1 MLDIFLRIFS
11 MSVNQNP
18 EQRKQVLDF
27 MTSAHQSFSSVKEG
41 ANASYIPFLASV
53 PSDLFGIAIAFTDGE
68 VLEVGDTKYKEAIER
83 LQNAISRISINL
95 KALIEEIAR
104 ADGILSEYDKFKDEG
119 KEEFKAKIGSNAT
132 GEPFNSVIALELHK
146 EHPYNPFD
154 NAGAIATVSLLN
166 AKSSDDRWNQIIS
179 TYNLFAGRELA
190 VNNEV
195 YQSESDTNAHNRG
208 ISWLLKNSGNM
219 YTNPDQ
225 ACDVYTRQCSVAI
238 TCRDLAIMGGTIA
251 NGGINPVTKKQVV
264 NKENIQPILA
274 EMMMN
279 GLYENTGNWLY
290 STGLPGK
297 SGVGGG
303 ILAVVPGKCALAV
316 FAPPLD
322 IHGNSVKGQKV
333 GAFLSEKLGWSL
345 FNK

>member
-1 MLDIFLRIFS
+1 
-11 MSVNQNP
+11 
-18 EQRKQVLDF
+18 

-68 VLEVGDTKYKEAIER
+68 VLEVGDTKYEFAIES
-83 LQNAISRISINL
+83 ISKVFTLARVL
-95 KALIEEIAR
+95 EE
-104 ADGILSEYDKFKDEG
+104 LG

-166 AKSSDDRWNQIIS
+166 AKSSDDRRDQIIS

-219 YTNPDQ
+219 YTDPDQ

>member
-1 MLDIFLRIFS
+1 
-11 MSVNQNP
+11 MSVNQHP

-68 VLEVGDTKYKEAIER
+68 VLEVGDTKYEFAIES
-83 LQNAISRISINL
+83 ISKVFTLARVL
-95 KALIEEIAR
+95 EE
-104 ADGILSEYDKFKDEG
+104 LG

-219 YTNPDQ
+219 YTDPDQ

>member
-1 MLDIFLRIFS
+1 
-11 MSVNQNP
+11 
-18 EQRKQVLDF
+18 
-27 MTSAHQSFSSVKEG
+27 MTSAHQSFSSVREG

-68 VLEVGDTKYKEAIER
+68 VLEVGDTTYEFAIES
-83 LQNAISRISINL
+83 ISKVFTLARVL
-95 KALIEEIAR
+95 EE
-104 ADGILSEYDKFKDEG
+104 LG

-219 YTNPDQ
+219 YTDPDQ

-251 NGGINPVTKKQVV
+251 NGGINPVTKKQVIS
-264 NKENIQPILA
+264 KENIQPILA

-303 ILAVVPGKCALAV
+303 ILAVIPGKCALAV

>member
-1 MLDIFLRIFS
+1 
-11 MSVNQNP
+11 
-18 EQRKQVLDF
+18 

-41 ANASYIPFLASV
+41 TNASYIPFLASV

-68 VLEVGDTKYKEAIER
+68 VLEVGDTKYEFAIES
-83 LQNAISRISINL
+83 ISKVFSL
-95 KALIEEIAR
+95 AKVLEEL
-104 ADGILSEYDKFKDEG
+104 GKD
-119 KEEFKAKIGSNAT
+119 EFKARIGSNAT

-154 NAGAIATVSLLN
+154 NAGAIATVSLLK
-166 AKSSDDRWNQIIS
+166 ATSPEDRWNRIIS

-219 YTNPDQ
+219 YTDPDQ
-225 ACDVYTRQCSVAI
+225 ACDIYTRQCSVSI
-238 TCRDLAIMGGTIA
+238 TCRDLAIMGATIA
-251 NGGINPVTKKQVV
+251 NSGVNPMTKKQVV
-264 NKENIQPILA
+264 SKDNIQPILA

-303 ILAVVPGKCALAV
+303 ILAIVPGKCALAV

-345 FNK
+345 FNN

>member
-1 MLDIFLRIFS
+1 

-27 MTSAHQSFSSVKEG
+27 MTSAHQSFSSVREG

-68 VLEVGDTKYKEAIER
+68 VLEVGDTKYEFAIES
-83 LQNAISRISINL
+83 ISKVFTLARVL
-95 KALIEEIAR
+95 EE
-104 ADGILSEYDKFKDEG
+104 LG

-219 YTNPDQ
+219 YTDPDQ

-264 NKENIQPILA
+264 SKENIQPILA

>member
-1 MLDIFLRIFS
+1 
-11 MSVNQNP
+11 MSVNQNQ

-27 MTSAHQSFSSVKEG
+27 MTSAHQQFASVKEG
-41 ANASYIPFLASV
+41 ANASYIPYLASV
-53 PSDLFGIAIAFTDGE
+53 PSNLFGIAIAFTDGN
-68 VLEVGDTKYKEAIER
+68 VLEVGDTQYEFAIES
-83 LQNAISRISINL
+83 ISKVFTL
-95 KALIEEIAR
+95 AKVLEEI
-104 ADGILSEYDKFKDEG
+104 GKD
-119 KEEFKAKIGSNAT
+119 EFKAKIGSNAT
-132 GEPFNSVIALELHK
+132 GEPFNSVIALELHN

-166 AKSSDDRWNQIIS
+166 ATSSDDRWNQIIS
-179 TYNLFAGRELA
+179 TYNLFAGRELT
-190 VNNEV
+190 VNDEV
-195 YQSESDTNAHNRG
+195 YKSESDTNAHNRG

-219 YTNPDQ
+219 YTDPDQ

-251 NGGINPVTKKQVV
+251 NRGVNPVTKKQVV
-264 NKENIQPILA
+264 SPENVQPILA

-290 STGLPGK
+290 TTGLPGK

-303 ILAVVPGKCALAV
+303 ILAVVPGTCALAV
-316 FAPPLD
+316 FSPPLD
-322 IHGNSVKGQKV
+322 VHGNSVKGQKV

>member
-1 MLDIFLRIFS
+1 
-11 MSVNQNP
+11 
-18 EQRKQVLDF
+18 

-41 ANASYIPFLASV
+41 TNASYIPFLASV

-68 VLEVGDTKYKEAIER
+68 VLEVGDTKYEFAIES
-83 LQNAISRISINL
+83 ISKVFSL
-95 KALIEEIAR
+95 AKVLEEL
-104 ADGILSEYDKFKDEG
+104 GKD
-119 KEEFKAKIGSNAT
+119 EFKARIGSNAT

-154 NAGAIATVSLLN
+154 NAGAIATVSLLK
-166 AKSSDDRWNQIIS
+166 ATSPEDRWNRIIS

-219 YTNPDQ
+219 YTDPDQ
-225 ACDVYTRQCSVAI
+225 ACDIYTRQCSVSI
-238 TCRDLAIMGGTIA
+238 TCRDLAIMGATIA
-251 NGGINPVTKKQVV
+251 NSGVNPMTKKQVV
-264 NKENIQPILA
+264 SKDNIQPILA

-322 IHGNSVKGQKV
+322 IHGNSVKSQKV

-345 FNK
+345 FNN

>member
-1 MLDIFLRIFS
+1 
-11 MSVNQNP
+11 MSINQNP

-41 ANASYIPFLASV
+41 TNASYIPFLASV

-68 VLEVGDTKYKEAIER
+68 VLEVGDTKYEFAIES
-83 LQNAISRISINL
+83 ISKVFSL
-95 KALIEEIAR
+95 AKVLEEL
-104 ADGILSEYDKFKDEG
+104 GKD
-119 KEEFKAKIGSNAT
+119 EFKARIGSNAT

-154 NAGAIATVSLLN
+154 NAGAIATVSLLK
-166 AKSSDDRWNQIIS
+166 ATSPEDRWNRIIS

-219 YTNPDQ
+219 YTDPDQ
-225 ACDVYTRQCSVAI
+225 ACDIYTRQCSVSI
-238 TCRDLAIMGGTIA
+238 TCRDLAIMGATIA
-251 NGGINPVTKKQVV
+251 NSGVNPMTKKQVV
-264 NKENIQPILA
+264 SKDNIQPILA

-303 ILAVVPGKCALAV
+303 ILAIVPGKCALAV

-345 FNK
+345 FNN

>member
-1 MLDIFLRIFS
+1 
-11 MSVNQNP
+11 MSINQNP

-41 ANASYIPFLASV
+41 TNASYIPFLASV

-68 VLEVGDTKYKEAIER
+68 VLEVGDTKYEFAIES
-83 LQNAISRISINL
+83 ISKVFSL
-95 KALIEEIAR
+95 AKVLEEL
-104 ADGILSEYDKFKDEG
+104 GKD
-119 KEEFKAKIGSNAT
+119 EFKARIGSNAT

-154 NAGAIATVSLLN
+154 NAGAIATVSLLK
-166 AKSSDDRWNQIIS
+166 ATSPEDRWNRIIS

-219 YTNPDQ
+219 YTDPDQ
-225 ACDVYTRQCSVAI
+225 ACDIYTRQCSVSI
-238 TCRDLAIMGGTIA
+238 TCRDLAIMGATIA
-251 NGGINPVTKKQVV
+251 NSGVNPMTKKQVV
-264 NKENIQPILA
+264 SKDNIQPILA

-303 ILAVVPGKCALAV
+303 ILAIVPGKCALAV

-333 GAFLSEKLGWSL
+333 GAFLSKKLGWSL
-345 FNK
+345 FNN

>member
-1 MLDIFLRIFS
+1 M
-11 MSVNQNP
+11 
-18 EQRKQVLDF
+18 LDF
-27 MTSAHQSFSSVKEG
+27 MTSAHQSFSSVREG

-68 VLEVGDTKYKEAIER
+68 VLEVGDTKYEFAIES
-83 LQNAISRISINL
+83 ISKVFTLARVL
-95 KALIEEIAR
+95 EE
-104 ADGILSEYDKFKDEG
+104 LG

-219 YTNPDQ
+219 YTDPDQ

-264 NKENIQPILA
+264 SKENIQPILA

>member
-1 MLDIFLRIFS
+1 

-68 VLEVGDTKYKEAIER
+68 VLEVGDTKYEFAIES
-83 LQNAISRISINL
+83 ISKVFTLARVL
-95 KALIEEIAR
+95 EE
-104 ADGILSEYDKFKDEG
+104 LG

-219 YTNPDQ
+219 YTDPDQ

-279 GLYENTGNWLY
+279 GLDENTGNWLY

>member
-1 MLDIFLRIFS
+1 
-11 MSVNQNP
+11 MSVNQTP

-27 MTSAHQSFSSVKEG
+27 MSSAHQSFSSVKEG

-53 PSDLFGIAIAFTDGE
+53 PSDLFGISIAFTDGE
-68 VLEVGDTKYKEAIER
+68 ILEVGDTKYEFAIES
-83 LQNAISRISINL
+83 ISKVFTLARIL
-95 KALIEEIAR
+95 EE
-104 ADGILSEYDKFKDEG
+104 LG

-154 NAGAIATVSLLN
+154 NAGAIATVGLLN
-166 AKSSDDRWNQIIS
+166 AKSSDDRWNQIIN

-190 VNNEV
+190 INNEV

-219 YTNPDQ
+219 YTDPDQ

-264 NKENIQPILA
+264 SKENIQPILA

-333 GAFLSEKLGWSL
+333 SAFLSEKLGWSL

>member
-1 MLDIFLRIFS
+1 
-11 MSVNQNP
+11 MSINQNP

-41 ANASYIPFLASV
+41 TNASYIPFLASV

-68 VLEVGDTKYKEAIER
+68 VLEVGDTKYEFAIES
-83 LQNAISRISINL
+83 ISKVFSL
-95 KALIEEIAR
+95 AKVLEEL
-104 ADGILSEYDKFKDEG
+104 GKD
-119 KEEFKAKIGSNAT
+119 EFKARIGSNAT

-154 NAGAIATVSLLN
+154 NAGAIATVSLLK
-166 AKSSDDRWNQIIS
+166 ATSPEDRWNRIIS

-219 YTNPDQ
+219 YTDPDQ
-225 ACDVYTRQCSVAI
+225 ACDIYTRQCSVSI
-238 TCRDLAIMGGTIA
+238 TCRDLAIMGATIA
-251 NGGINPVTKKQVV
+251 NSGVNPMTKKQVV
-264 NKENIQPILA
+264 SKDNIQPILA

-345 FNK
+345 FNN

>member
-1 MLDIFLRIFS
+1 
-11 MSVNQNP
+11 MSVNQNQ

-27 MTSAHQSFSSVKEG
+27 MTSAHQQFASVKEG
-41 ANASYIPFLASV
+41 ANASYIPYLASV
-53 PSDLFGIAIAFTDGE
+53 PSNLFGIAIAFTDGQ
-68 VLEVGDTKYKEAIER
+68 VLEVGDTQYEFAIES
-83 LQNAISRISINL
+83 ISKVFTLSKVL
-95 KALIEEIAR
+95 EEI
-104 ADGILSEYDKFKDEG
+104 GKDEF
-119 KEEFKAKIGSNAT
+119 KEKIGSNAT
-132 GEPFNSVIALELHK
+132 GEPFNSVIALELHN
-146 EHPYNPFD
+146 ERPYNPFD

-179 TYNLFAGRELA
+179 TYNLFAGRELT
-190 VNNEV
+190 VNDEV
-195 YQSESDTNAHNRG
+195 YQSESATNAHNRG

-219 YTNPDQ
+219 YTDPDQ

-251 NGGINPVTKKQVV
+251 NYGINPVTKKQVV
-264 NKENIQPILA
+264 SRENIQPILA

-303 ILAVVPGKCALAV
+303 ILAVVPGMCALAV

-322 IHGNSVKGQKV
+322 VHGNSVKGQKV

>member
-1 MLDIFLRIFS
+1 

-68 VLEVGDTKYKEAIER
+68 VLEVGDTKYEFAIES
-83 LQNAISRISINL
+83 ISKVFTLARVL
-95 KALIEEIAR
+95 EE
-104 ADGILSEYDKFKDEG
+104 LG

-219 YTNPDQ
+219 YTDPDQ

-303 ILAVVPGKCALAV
+303 ILAIVPGKCALAV

>member
-1 MLDIFLRIFS
+1 

-68 VLEVGDTKYKEAIER
+68 VLEVGDTKYEFAIES
-83 LQNAISRISINL
+83 ISKVFTLARVL
-95 KALIEEIAR
+95 EEL
-104 ADGILSEYDKFKDEG
+104 GKD
-119 KEEFKAKIGSNAT
+119 EFKAKIGSNAT

-219 YTNPDQ
+219 YTDPDQ

>member
-1 MLDIFLRIFS
+1 MLFRS
-11 MSVNQNP
+11 
-18 EQRKQVLDF
+18 
-27 MTSAHQSFSSVKEG
+27 
-41 ANASYIPFLASV
+41 
-53 PSDLFGIAIAFTDGE
+53 GE
-68 VLEVGDTKYKEAIER
+68 VLEVGDTKYEFAIES
-83 LQNAISRISINL
+83 ISKVFTLARVL
-95 KALIEEIAR
+95 EE
-104 ADGILSEYDKFKDEG
+104 LG

-219 YTNPDQ
+219 YTDPDQ

-303 ILAVVPGKCALAV
+303 ILAVVPGKIGRAHV
-316 FAPPLD
+316 
-322 IHGNSVKGQKV
+322 
-333 GAFLSEKLGWSL
+333 
-345 FNK
+345 

>member
-1 MLDIFLRIFS
+1 

-68 VLEVGDTKYKEAIER
+68 VLEVGDTKYEFAIES
-83 LQNAISRISINL
+83 ISKVFTLARVL
-95 KALIEEIAR
+95 EE
-104 ADGILSEYDKFKDEG
+104 LG

-219 YTNPDQ
+219 YTVPDQ

>member
-1 MLDIFLRIFS
+1 

-68 VLEVGDTKYKEAIER
+68 VLEVGDTKYEFAIES
-83 LQNAISRISINL
+83 ISKVFTLARVL
-95 KALIEEIAR
+95 EE
-104 ADGILSEYDKFKDEG
+104 LG

-219 YTNPDQ
+219 YTDPDQ

-264 NKENIQPILA
+264 SKENIQPILA

>member
-1 MLDIFLRIFS
+1 

-68 VLEVGDTKYKEAIER
+68 VLEVGDTKYEFAIES
-83 LQNAISRISINL
+83 ISKVFTLARVL
-95 KALIEEIAR
+95 EE
-104 ADGILSEYDKFKDEG
+104 LG

-219 YTNPDQ
+219 YTDPDQ

-279 GLYENTGNWLY
+279 GLYEHTGNWLC

>member
-1 MLDIFLRIFS
+1 

-68 VLEVGDTKYKEAIER
+68 VLEVGDTKYEFAIES
-83 LQNAISRISINL
+83 ISKVFTLARVL
-95 KALIEEIAR
+95 EE
-104 ADGILSEYDKFKDEG
+104 LG

-179 TYNLFAGRELA
+179 NYNLFAGRELA

-219 YTNPDQ
+219 YTDPDQ

>member
-1 MLDIFLRIFS
+1 
-11 MSVNQNP
+11 
-18 EQRKQVLDF
+18 

-41 ANASYIPFLASV
+41 TNASYIPFLASV

-68 VLEVGDTKYKEAIER
+68 VLEVGDTKYEFAIES
-83 LQNAISRISINL
+83 ISKVFSL
-95 KALIEEIAR
+95 AKVLEEL
-104 ADGILSEYDKFKDEG
+104 GKD
-119 KEEFKAKIGSNAT
+119 EFKARIGSNAT

-154 NAGAIATVSLLN
+154 NAGAIATVSLLK
-166 AKSSDDRWNQIIS
+166 ATSPEDRWNRIIS

-219 YTNPDQ
+219 YTDPDQ
-225 ACDVYTRQCSVAI
+225 ACDIYTRQCSVSI
-238 TCRDLAIMGGTIA
+238 TCRDLAIMGATIA
-251 NGGINPVTKKQVV
+251 NSGVNPMTKKQVV
-264 NKENIQPILA
+264 SKDNIQPILA

-345 FNK
+345 FNN

>member
-1 MLDIFLRIFS
+1 
-11 MSVNQNP
+11 MSINQNP

-41 ANASYIPFLASV
+41 TNASYIPFLASV

-68 VLEVGDTKYKEAIER
+68 VLEAGDTKYEFAIES
-83 LQNAISRISINL
+83 ISKVFSL
-95 KALIEEIAR
+95 AKVLEEL
-104 ADGILSEYDKFKDEG
+104 GKD
-119 KEEFKAKIGSNAT
+119 EFKARIGSNAT

-154 NAGAIATVSLLN
+154 NAGAIATVSLLK
-166 AKSSDDRWNQIIS
+166 ATSPEDRWNRIIS

-219 YTNPDQ
+219 YTDPDQ
-225 ACDVYTRQCSVAI
+225 ACDIYTRQCSVSI
-238 TCRDLAIMGGTIA
+238 TCRDLAIMGATIA
-251 NGGINPVTKKQVV
+251 NSGVNPMTKKQVV
-264 NKENIQPILA
+264 SKDNIQPILA

-303 ILAVVPGKCALAV
+303 ILAIVPGKCALAV

-345 FNK
+345 FNN

>member
-1 MLDIFLRIFS
+1 
-11 MSVNQNP
+11 
-18 EQRKQVLDF
+18 

-68 VLEVGDTKYKEAIER
+68 VLEVGDTKYEFAIES
-83 LQNAISRISINL
+83 ISKVFTLARVL
-95 KALIEEIAR
+95 EE
-104 ADGILSEYDKFKDEG
+104 LG

-179 TYNLFAGRELA
+179 NYNLFAGRELA

-219 YTNPDQ
+219 YTDPDQ

>member
-1 MLDIFLRIFS
+1 
-11 MSVNQNP
+11 
-18 EQRKQVLDF
+18 

-68 VLEVGDTKYKEAIER
+68 VLEVGDTKYEFAIES
-83 LQNAISRISINL
+83 ISKVFTLARVL
-95 KALIEEIAR
+95 EE
-104 ADGILSEYDKFKDEG
+104 LG
-119 KEEFKAKIGSNAT
+119 KVEFKAKIGSNAT

-219 YTNPDQ
+219 YTDPDQ

>member
-1 MLDIFLRIFS
+1 

-18 EQRKQVLDF
+18 EQRKQVLVF

-68 VLEVGDTKYKEAIER
+68 VLEVGDTKYEFAIES
-83 LQNAISRISINL
+83 ISKVFTLARVL
-95 KALIEEIAR
+95 EE
-104 ADGILSEYDKFKDEG
+104 LG

-219 YTNPDQ
+219 YTDPDQ

>member
-1 MLDIFLRIFS
+1 
-11 MSVNQNP
+11 
-18 EQRKQVLDF
+18 

-68 VLEVGDTKYKEAIER
+68 VLEVGDTKYEFAIES
-83 LQNAISRISINL
+83 ISKVFTLARVL
-95 KALIEEIAR
+95 EE
-104 ADGILSEYDKFKDEG
+104 LG

-219 YTNPDQ
+219 YTDPDQ

>member
-1 MLDIFLRIFS
+1 M
-11 MSVNQNP
+11 
-18 EQRKQVLDF
+18 LDF

-68 VLEVGDTKYKEAIER
+68 VLEVGDTKYEFAIES
-83 LQNAISRISINL
+83 ISKVFTLARVL
-95 KALIEEIAR
+95 EE
-104 ADGILSEYDKFKDEG
+104 LG

-219 YTNPDQ
+219 YTDPDQ

>member
-1 MLDIFLRIFS
+1 

-68 VLEVGDTKYKEAIER
+68 VLEVGDTKYEFAIES
-83 LQNAISRISINL
+83 ISKVFTLARVL
-95 KALIEEIAR
+95 EE
-104 ADGILSEYDKFKDEG
+104 LG

>member
-1 MLDIFLRIFS
+1 MYAD
-11 MSVNQNP
+11 P
-18 EQRKQVLDF
+18 E
-27 MTSAHQSFSSVKEG
+27 
-41 ANASYIPFLASV
+41 
-53 PSDLFGIAIAFTDGE
+53 
-68 VLEVGDTKYKEAIER
+68 
-83 LQNAISRISINL
+83 
-95 KALIEEIAR
+95 
-104 ADGILSEYDKFKDEG
+104 
-119 KEEFKAKIGSNAT
+119 
-132 GEPFNSVIALELHK
+132 
-146 EHPYNPFD
+146 
-154 NAGAIATVSLLN
+154 
-166 AKSSDDRWNQIIS
+166 
-179 TYNLFAGRELA
+179 
-190 VNNEV
+190 
-195 YQSESDTNAHNRG
+195 
-208 ISWLLKNSGNM
+208 
-219 YTNPDQ
+219 Q

-251 NGGINPVTKKQVV
+251 NSGINPVTKKQVV
-264 NKENIQPILA
+264 SQENIQPILA